1 MNQHV
6 RIDKKN
12 NIYSAYI
19 GTHRCGQ
26 CTFVISTHQPNTIIV
41 LCLDVID
48 KFKNQ
53 GIGTRLL
60 NEVMRD
66 AYNSGILRIELEDVS
81 DRCHKKN
88 NIYVKA
94 GLYYKYGNRD
104 NSMRGNLRHIF
115 YG

>member
-1 MNQHV
+1 MTQIT
-6 RIDKKN
+6 RIDKQN

-19 GTHRCGQ
+19 GTHRCGV
-26 CTFVISTHQPNTIIV
+26 CTFVLSTDQPNTIIV
-41 LCLDVID
+41 LFLDVING
-48 KFKNQ
+48 FKNQ

-60 NEVMRD
+60 IEVMRD
-66 AYNSGILRIELEDVS
+66 AYDSGILRIELEDVS

-94 GLYYKYGNRD
+94 GLYYKYGNQD